1 MKVLNPQAVLFVED
15 DEDAR
20 YILASMLTVRF
31 PQLVFHFAENGSS
44 GLERFKEHLPA
55 IVITDVNMPVMNGIR
70 LAEEINKIAAGVQ
83 LIVLTAF
90 SDKSILESA
99 SAAGIGIDHYLM
111 KPVDCRKLMQAIQC
125 CQAEIAAKSGCDQPA
140 LAQ

>member
-1 MKVLNPQAVLFVED
+1 MKKLDTQAVLFVED

-20 YILASMLTVRF
+20 TILASLLTMRF

-44 GLERFKEHLPA
+44 GLASFKEHLPA

-90 SDKSILESA
+90 SDKTILESA
-99 SAAGIGIDHYLM
+99 CAAGIGIDHYLP
-111 KPVDCRKLMQAIQC
+111 KPVDCRKLMLAIQS
-125 CQAEIAAKSGCDQPA
+125 CQAEIAAQALPPASPGQP
-140 LAQ
+140 